1 MRYHEA
7 SFFRLL
13 ESPRRQR
20 FGDFLR
26 PMLQKKLSA
35 SLISLALCSIATA
48 AGAVSLG
55 DLTVQSRPGEPLDAV
70 LEIDELD
77 LKVSPLLV
85 RVAPPA
91 TYLRE
96 GVAWPAQVQDL
107 KMVLDSRDSTV
118 RLRIFGQEE
127 MKGAAFPLLI
137 EMNAGGAVTVR
148 QYQISEADGRLEAR
162 PVSTKMTVA
171 APKQAQP
178 EEIAVPKPEARDTA
192 PKAAQSKA
200 AQPKVR
206 HGRFAPNVVRDYVAL
221 NGFDA
226 SAPFRIER
234 DMTLW
239 SVAGLYWPS
248 YRGATMEQ
256 LLIAFRNK
264 NPNAF
269 EKGDPNCL
277 LTGVKLN
284 PPSTEEVFAVDPVA
298 AFRELRG
305 PDAVIPPSTQ
315 NLIDAQCLSR
325 DAASAVA
332 DAQDR
337 ARSAGG
343 SADAIAGS
351 GRTALDELA
360 LKEAPQKADPA
371 SVTEDVRP
379 ASEEEEK
386 TAEAAPQ
393 PEGAQPAAASDE
405 AKPAEEKPDA
415 ATGVS
420 DVKPA
425 EPADAAVKTAETA
438 ATAAPS
444 EAKDAPKSA
453 EPAPA
458 APAAEGG
465 EADGKRGMGFWGI
478 LGGLFLLI
486 AGFFFLRRRK
496 DEKEPEAQ
504 KPAPVTVQ
512 IQKNVPP
519 SSEAQLAAVRTTV
532 DEAVKNGTT
541 GGAMGVGAAA
551 YAAARMAES
560 RDEPDAA
567 RPETEEKP
575 AIPEN
580 QPWLQPDD
588 ESDEAEPP
596 RPVTQEEAAAEA
608 VRTEAAL
615 ESVSLDFE
623 DEPAQPA
630 EIPPAP
636 APQPAVTPES
646 EAPQPVISEKEQRL
660 FEALDAK
667 LKLASSFVGL
677 GALDEALE
685 LLDEVLRRGSPEQ
698 RERAKFLSDRI
709 KSRQAEVPHR

>member
-1 MRYHEA
+1 
-7 SFFRLL
+7 
-13 ESPRRQR
+13 
-20 FGDFLR
+20 
-26 PMLQKKLSA
+26 MLQKKLSA

-118 RLRIFGQEE
+118 RLRIFGEEE

-148 QYQISEADGRLEAR
+148 QYQIAEAGGRLEAR

-178 EEIAVPKPEARDTA
+178 EEIAVSQSEARNAA
-192 PKAAQSKA
+192 PKAQSKA
-200 AQPKVR
+200 APSRTAQPKVR

-315 NLIDAQCLSR
+315 NLIDAQRLSR

-360 LKEAPQKADPA
+360 LKEAPQKTDPV
-371 SVTEDVRP
+371 SVAEDAKP
-379 ASEEEEK
+379 ASEENP
-386 TAEAAPQ
+386 ADAAAQ
-393 PEGAQPAAASDE
+393 PEGAQPADVTNEEKPDE
-405 AKPAEEKPDA
+405 AKPDA
-415 ATGVS
+415 AAGVS

-425 EPADAAVKTAETA
+425 ESADTAVKTTETA

-560 RDEPDAA
+560 RDEPDTA
-567 RPETEEKP
+567 RPEAEEKP

-630 EIPPAP
+630 DAAPAP
-636 APQPAVTPES
+636 APQPAVTPEP

-677 GALDEALE
+677 GALNEALE